1 MTIRSFLVGIAIS
14 TLICFIAWFAVI
26 ALSDPAGAGIG
37 GLFLFYFSL
46 FLWLSGFFVL
56 IGFYSRTIFAPQ
68 KTPFNVLSN
77 STRQA
82 IIFALAIDI
91 LLILKSMQ
99 MLNSINAIL
108 LIIFVIFTES
118 YYLSSNHEHIRRNR
132 KN

>member
-46 FLWLSGFFVL
+46 FLWLSGFLVL
-56 IGFYSRTIFAPQ
+56 IGFYSRTVFAP
-68 KTPFNVLSN
+68 KKMPFGVLS
-77 STRQA
+77 SSVRQA

-91 LLILKSMQ
+91 LLILKSAQ

-108 LIIFVIFTES
+108 LVIFIIFTEVYFLNS
-118 YYLSSNHEHIRRNR
+118 AHEHFRRNR